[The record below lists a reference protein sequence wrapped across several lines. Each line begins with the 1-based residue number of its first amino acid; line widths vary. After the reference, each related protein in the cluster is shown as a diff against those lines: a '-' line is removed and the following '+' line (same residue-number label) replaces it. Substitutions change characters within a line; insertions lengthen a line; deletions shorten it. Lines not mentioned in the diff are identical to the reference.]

1 MKTRKELKAAYEE
14 IKPIAG
20 VFQIKNSKTRMA
32 LIGDSIDIQSKWNRH
47 HTELSFGCHRNK
59 QLQNDWNASGS
70 DSFKLSIL
78 SELTIKDNQNT
89 I

>member
-32 LIGDSIDIQSKWNRH
+32 LIGDSKDIQSK
-47 HTELSFGCHRNK
+47 
-59 QLQNDWNASGS
+59 
-70 DSFKLSIL
+70 
-78 SELTIKDNQNT
+78 
-89 I
+89 